1 MTVLV
6 AGGGGFI
13 GSHLVRALVDKG
25 ESVVV
30 FGRTLNTSLL
40 GDIAGR
46 VKLVRGDASNLADV
60 LHAIKENAV
69 SDVYH
74 LIALLADVSQ
84 RQPLWAFKVNTEST
98 LNFLEAARILGL
110 RRIVFASSVA
120 VYDTKATLPVTESS
134 PLRPASVYGETK
146 VASEFYG
153 MHYHKLFG
161 VDFRALRF
169 TTLYG
174 PGKSGGST
182 GICSLLI
189 EQSAL
194 GQPVEVD
201 AADAVTDWLYIKDAV
216 RSLLLAR
223 EVDSPGER
231 IYNIGAGSYSVREV
245 VNMVKKLIPD
255 ASIRLRSER
264 TFPWPAAYDWSKAH
278 EELGYDPL
286 FGIEEGIK
294 DFIDEVRKRR

>member
-1 MTVLV
+1 MTILV
-6 AGGGGFI
+6 AGGSGFV
-13 GSHLVRALVDKG
+13 GSHLARALLHKG
-25 ESVVV
+25 ERVVIL
-30 FGRTLNTSLL
+30 GRNPDARLIR
-40 GDIAGR
+40 DIAGQ
-46 VKLVRGDASNLADV
+46 VTFVRGDATSLADV

-84 RQPLWAFKVNTEST
+84 QNPPWALKVNTQST

-120 VYDTKATLPVTESS
+120 VYDRNAALPVTESS
-134 PLRPASVYGETK
+134 PLRPGSVYGETK

-153 MHYHKLFG
+153 MHYHRLFG
-161 VDFRALRF
+161 VDFMALRF

-189 EQSAL
+189 EKAAL
-194 GQPVEVD
+194 GEPVEID

-216 RSLLLAR
+216 RSLMLAR
-223 EVDSPGER
+223 EVESAKER
-231 IYNIGAGSYSVREV
+231 IYNIGAGTYSVREV
-245 VNMVKKLIPD
+245 
-255 ASIRLRSER
+255 AER
-264 TFPWPAAYDWSKAH
+264 GEQDHSRRKPAAQERQDF
-278 EELGYDPL
+278 PL
-286 FGIEEGIK
+286 AALL
-294 DFIDEVRKRR
+294 